1 MKLQSLIID
10 DEPLAHKVIAKYAAD
25 LPHLEIV
32 GSAYSAMEAMSLM
45 SQTPVDL
52 IFLDINMPRIQG
64 LDFLRTLPNPPLCIV
79 TTAYKEFALE
89 GYELKV
95 IDYLLKPIVFERFFQ
110 AVNRA
115 MEQKRLLDG
124 KAPDSAP
131 AVSAPAEE
139 PTLFLKEDR
148 KVHQVKVKEI
158 DYLESYG
165 SYVKVHVSG
174 NTIITLDR
182 LTNFEQKLKPHQF
195 IRVHKSYLIPIDRI
209 ELIEGNELVVS
220 GKRLP
225 IGAVYR
231 HNVNDLF
238 K

>member
-1 MKLQSLIID
+1 MKLQCLIID
-10 DEPLAHKVIAKYAAD
+10 DEPLAHKVISKYAAD
-25 LPHLEIV
+25 LPHLEIL
-32 GSAYSAMEAMSLM
+32 GSAYSAMEAMGMMGERS
-45 SQTPVDL
+45 VDL

-64 LDFLRTLPNPPLCIV
+64 LDFLRTLPNPPMCIV

-95 IDYLLKPIVFERFFQ
+95 IDYLLKPIAFERFFQ

-115 MEQKRLLDG
+115 MEQKQLLAR
-124 KAPDSAP
+124 KVP
-131 AVSAPAEE
+131 ATE
-139 PTLFLKEDR
+139 PVARPKSEGATLFLKEDR
-148 KVHQVKVKEI
+148 KVHQVRVEEI
-158 DYLESYG
+158 DYMESYG
-165 SYVKVHVSG
+165 SYVKVHIAES
-174 NTIITLDR
+174 TIITLDR
-182 LTNFEQKLKPHQF
+182 LTNFEEKLREHRF
-195 IRVHKSYLIPIDRI
+195 IRIHKSYLVPVDRI

-231 HNVNDLF
+231 HNVNDLL

>member
-1 MKLQSLIID
+1 VKLKCLIID
-10 DEPLAHKVIAKYAAD
+10 DEPLAHKVIGKYAGD
-25 LPHLEIV
+25 LPHLEVV
-32 GSAYSAMEAMSLM
+32 GSAYSAMEAMGMLG
-45 SQTPVDL
+45 QQQVDL

-64 LDFLRTLPNPPLCIV
+64 LDFLRTLPNPPMCII

-95 IDYLLKPIVFERFFQ
+95 IDYLLKPIAFERFFQ

-115 MEQKRLLDG
+115 IEQKQLME
-124 KAPDSAP
+124 KPT
-131 AVSAPAEE
+131 AVSTQETVTKNE
-139 PTLFLKEDR
+139 DPTLFLKEDR
-148 KVHQVKVKEI
+148 KVHQVKVKDI

-165 SYVKVHVSG
+165 SYVKVHVAG
-174 NTIITLDR
+174 QTIITLER
-182 LTNFEQKLKPHQF
+182 LSNFEEKLKVHHF
-195 IRVHKSYLIPIDRI
+195 IRVHKSYLVPVDRI
-209 ELIEGNELVVS
+209 ELIEGNELIVS
-220 GKRLP
+220 GKKLP

>member
-1 MKLQSLIID
+1 MTLRCLIID
-10 DEPLAHKVIAKYAAD
+10 DEPLAHKVISKYAAD

-32 GSAYSAMEAMSLM
+32 GSAYSAMEAMNLLGQHSI
-45 SQTPVDL
+45 DL

-64 LDFLRTLPNPPLCIV
+64 LDFLRTLQNPPLCIV

-95 IDYLLKPIVFERFFQ
+95 IDYLLKPIVFERFFK

-115 MEQKRLLDG
+115 MEQKQLLN
-124 KAPDSAP
+124 KKVPVEAPLSSP
-131 AVSAPAEE
+131 QPEE
-139 PTLFLKEDR
+139 ATLFLKEDR
-148 KVHQVKVKEI
+148 KVHQVKVREI

-165 SYVKVHVSG
+165 SYVKVHVQGS
-174 NTIITLDR
+174 TIITLER
-182 LTNFEQKLKPHQF
+182 LANFEEKLRTQQF
-195 IRVHKSYLIPIDRI
+195 IRIHKSYLVPIDRI

>member
-1 MKLQSLIID
+1 MKLQCLIID
-10 DEPLAHKVIAKYAAD
+10 DEPLAHKVIGKYAAD
-25 LPHLEIV
+25 LPHVEIV
-32 GSAYSAMEAMSLM
+32 GSAHSAMEAMSMLGKQ
-45 SQTPVDL
+45 SIDL

-64 LDFLRTLPNPPLCIV
+64 LDFLRTLPNPPMCIV

-95 IDYLLKPIVFERFFQ
+95 IDYLLKPIAFERFFQ

-115 MEQKRLLDG
+115 LEQKQLLIG
-124 KAPDSAP
+124 QAH
-131 AVSAPAEE
+131 AELPRGE
-139 PTLFLKEDR
+139 VKTEEATLFLKEDR
-148 KVHQVKVKEI
+148 KVHQVRVKEI

-174 NTIITLDR
+174 STIITLDR
-182 LTNFEQKLKPHQF
+182 LTNFEAKLKSHQF
-195 IRVHKSYLIPIDRI
+195 IRIHKSYLVPVDRI

-231 HNVNDLF
+231 HNVNDLL

>member
-1 MKLQSLIID
+1 MTIRALIVD
-10 DEPLAHKVIAKYAAD
+10 DEPLAHKVISKYAAD
-25 LPHLEIV
+25 LPHLEIL
-32 GSAYSAMEAMSLM
+32 GSAYSAMEAMGMMGERS
-45 SQTPVDL
+45 VDL

-64 LDFLRTLPNPPLCIV
+64 LDFLRTLPNPPMCIV

-95 IDYLLKPIVFERFFQ
+95 IDYLLKPIAFERFFQ

-115 MEQKRLLDG
+115 MEQKQLLDR
-124 KAPDSAP
+124 KVP
-131 AVSAPAEE
+131 VTE
-139 PTLFLKEDR
+139 PVARPKSEGATLFLKEDR
-148 KVHQVKVKEI
+148 KVHQVRVEEI
-158 DYLESYG
+158 DYMESYG
-165 SYVKVHVSG
+165 SYVKVHIAES
-174 NTIITLDR
+174 TIITLDR
-182 LTNFEQKLKPHQF
+182 LTNFEEKLREHRF
-195 IRVHKSYLIPIDRI
+195 IRIHKSYLVPVDRI

-231 HNVNDLF
+231 HNVNDLL